1 MRVLLVAPLFPPET
15 GGPATYSFEVKEKL
29 GSLGHQVRVIT
40 AAPAAG
46 SAPDVY
52 VIPKPKL
59 GINYLTFFWHHL
71 LMIFH
76 IFRAAKDY
84 DLIYTQGTVHYALDS
99 LVAAKLL
106 RKPIALRFVGD
117 ASWEAASS
125 RRLTN
130 KYLEDFL
137 KSPEGGIRI
146 KYLISL
152 QRFVFN
158 SVDKII
164 VPSEFLRGV
173 LLNYYHVQP
182 DKVKVVYN
190 SINLDDYSDLLKEVS
205 AGQDNPIVITVGR
218 LARHKAVDGIIR
230 AVRELTG
237 EYPNIK
243 LRVVGEGP
251 EKSNLEAL
259 ATELNI
265 SDRVD
270 FWGQRPH
277 SEVLSLLKQSDIS
290 VLNSVYEGLPHVV
303 IEAMACRVPVIATN
317 IKGTSEVVIDG
328 KTGLLVTPGDIGEL
342 KDKIAQLIKND
353 DLRNRLATNALA
365 LVKQKFTWEENL
377 PLLERELEELLC

>member
-1 MRVLLVAPLFPPET
+1 MRVLLVAPLFPPEI

-29 GSLGHQVRVIT
+29 GSLGHQVSVIT

-46 SAPDVY
+46 SAQDVY
-52 VIPKPKL
+52 VVPKPKL

-71 LMIFH
+71 LMICH
-76 IFRAAKDY
+76 IFKAAKDY
-84 DLIYTQGTVHYALDS
+84 DLIYTQGTVHYAFDS
-99 LVAAKLL
+99 LVAARLC

-117 ASWEAASS
+117 ASWEAASN

-164 VPSEFLRGV
+164 VPSEFLRDIII
-173 LLNYYHVQP
+173 NYYHVQP
-182 DKVKVVYN
+182 EKVKVVYN
-190 SINLDDYSDLLKEVS
+190 SINLDDYSDLPKEVS
-205 AGQDNPIVITVGR
+205 AGQDNPVIITVSR
-218 LARHKAVDGIIR
+218 LARLKAVDGIIT
-230 AVRELTG
+230 AVKELTK

-243 LRVVGEGP
+243 LWVVGEGP
-251 EKSNLEAL
+251 EKGNLEAL

-265 SDRVD
+265 RDRVD
-270 FWGQRPH
+270 FLGQRAH
-277 SEVLSLLKQSDIS
+277 SEVLSLLKQSDIF
-290 VLNSVYEGLPHVV
+290 VLNSVHEGLPHVV

-317 IKGTSEVVIDG
+317 IKGTGEVVTDG

-342 KDKIAQLIKND
+342 KDKLAQLIQSD
-353 DLRNRLATNALA
+353 DLRNRLVADALA
-365 LVKQKFTWEENL
+365 LVKQKFTWEKNL
-377 PLLERELEELLC
+377 PLLERELESVV

>member
-1 MRVLLVAPLFPPET
+1 MRINIVTSIFPPEI
-15 GGPATYSFEVKEKL
+15 GGPATYSFEIRKRL
-29 GSLGHQVRVIT
+29 SDRGHRLRIIT
-40 AAPAAG
+40 ASGAAQPG
-46 SAPDVY
+46 DEVLVVS
-52 VIPKPKL
+52 KPNL
-59 GINYLTFFWHHL
+59 GFNYLTFFWHHL
-71 LMIFH
+71 LMICH
-76 IFRAAKDY
+76 IFKAAKDY
-84 DLIYTQGTVHYALDS
+84 DLIYTQGSVYYALDS

-106 RKPIALRFVGD
+106 RKPIAMRFVGD
-117 ASWEAASS
+117 ASWEAASN

-164 VPSEFLRGV
+164 VPSEFLRDI

-190 SINLDDYSDLLKEVS
+190 SIDLDDYSDLSKEVLP
-205 AGQDNPIVITVGR
+205 GKNGHLLITVGR

-230 AVRELTG
+230 AVKELAG

-243 LRVVGEGP
+243 LWVVGEGP
-251 EKSNLEAL
+251 EKGNLEAL

-265 SDRVD
+265 RDRVD
-270 FWGQRPH
+270 FLGQRAH
-277 SEVLSLLKQSDIS
+277 SEVLSLLKQSDLF

-317 IKGTSEVVIDG
+317 IKGTGEVVIDG

-342 KDKIAQLIKND
+342 KDKLAQLIQSD
-353 DLRNRLATNALA
+353 DLRNRLVANALA
-365 LVKQKFTWEENL
+365 LVKQKFTWEKNL